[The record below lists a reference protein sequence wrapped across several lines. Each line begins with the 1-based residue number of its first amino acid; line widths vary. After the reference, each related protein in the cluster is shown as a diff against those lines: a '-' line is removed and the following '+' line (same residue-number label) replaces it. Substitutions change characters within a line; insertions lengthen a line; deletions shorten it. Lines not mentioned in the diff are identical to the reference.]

1 MFRKSQNT
9 AIEESDLKKVN
20 ILAQIK
26 MIDEYFNE
34 ANFLSW
40 AQNIFLKLKNAFVE
54 RNIEAIKELETKELF
69 LEHSNQIRQYLEN
82 KQIKMADKIAV
93 NSLE

>member
-1 MFRKSQNT
+1 
-9 AIEESDLKKVN
+9 
-20 ILAQIK
+20 

-54 RNIEAIKELETKELF
+54 RNIEAIKELETK
-69 LEHSNQIRQYLEN
+69 
-82 KQIKMADKIAV
+82 
-93 NSLE
+93 